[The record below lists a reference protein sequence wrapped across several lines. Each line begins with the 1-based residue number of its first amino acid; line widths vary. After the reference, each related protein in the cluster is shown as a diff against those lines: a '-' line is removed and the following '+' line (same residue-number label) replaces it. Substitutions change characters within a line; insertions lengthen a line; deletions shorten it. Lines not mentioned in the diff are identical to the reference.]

1 MPNELIAGNGI
12 WSYALG
18 QVDIVRFD
26 NREVVLT
33 GKLVHGM
40 PCVVLDDL
48 WHLPCRT
55 SEASILS
62 DGIDIDELEL

>member
-1 MPNELIAGNGI
+1 MELCSWTSGNRE
-12 WSYALG
+12 
-18 QVDIVRFD
+18 VFD

>member
-1 MPNELIAGNGI
+1 
-12 WSYALG
+12 
-18 QVDIVRFD
+18 
-26 NREVVLT
+26 VVLT
-33 GKLVHGM
+33 EKLVHGM

-62 DGIDIDELEL
+62 DGIDVDERMIALDIAIMEL

>member
-1 MPNELIAGNGI
+1 MGYGVMLLDKWI
-12 WSYALG
+12 SF
-18 QVDIVRFD
+18 VD

-48 WHLPCRT
+48 WRLPCLT